1 MTDAAPTAMQT
12 GLQSCESCSLLSRPP
27 AGSHGGRCP
36 RCGGAVEFRK
46 AGSIQRT
53 WALLLAAAVCYV
65 PANLLPVLTTT
76 TAAGSESDTIMQG
89 VVLLWSPT
97 GWPLSLIVLFASIMI
112 PSAKI
117 LALGYLL
124 ITVQRGVVANAAQRV
139 RLYRTVE
146 LIGRWSM
153 VDVFVDAFTVSLVQL
168 QPLMS
173 VQPGPGLLFFAA
185 VVVLTMLAVESFD
198 PRLIWDTA
206 ERHVEEVAYA

>member
-1 MTDAAPTAMQT
+1 MVSAIEL
-12 GLQSCESCSLLSRPP
+12 GLQSCETCGLLSRPAP
-27 AGSHGGRCP
+27 DGEEARCP
-36 RCGGAVEFRK
+36 RCDSGLEFRK
-46 AGSIQRT
+46 SSSVQRT
-53 WALLLAAAVCYV
+53 WAFLVAAAICYV

-76 TAAGSESDTIMQG
+76 TAEGSGSDTIMQG

-97 GWPLSLIVLFASIMI
+97 GWPLSIIVLVASIMI

-124 ITVQRGVVANAAQRV
+124 VSVQRSSVRSSSQRV

-146 LIGRWSM
+146 LVGRWSM
-153 VDVFVDAFTVSLVQL
+153 VDVFVDAFTVALVQL

-173 VQPGPGLLFFAA
+173 VEPGPGLLFFAA

-198 PRLIWDTA
+198 PRLIWDA
-206 ERHVEEVAYA
+206 SISEGPRNV